1 MKHLRLF
8 VLLLMMVFCV
18 FNAFAQDNDTIAD
31 VVAASA
37 EGDEAE
43 FTTLLKLAIEA
54 DLVETL
60 SDEDAEYTV
69 FAPTDAAF
77 DTLLEEFELSLDD
90 LLAAPDLISAI
101 LLYHVVEGVIPA
113 EELAEMESLETVQGN
128 VLAVSVDDD
137 GNVLLDETAMVVTA
151 DIEASNGIIHV
162 IDAVLLPPD
171 DGAAD
176 SSEACI
182 ISASEAGTVQ
192 VRVGPG
198 NNRSSVSFLP
208 ENQDFEPLGQAVD
221 DDGNV
226 WYQLDK
232 ETAAPGRAINEAW
245 VAAEQVDTSGDCSAI
260 DEAAAPPIIPII
272 PAAPP
277 PANTGG
283 GDSGDSGDTGGDT
296 GGDAPATD
304 PNTLPASGTY
314 TLTLNST
321 SNVSCAGTASIPFP
335 STDLYTSLSTRVSV
349 SSSQQAI
356 MLGSDRIAYTG
367 PGYYT
372 GQFTFG
378 SDIVTVEIF
387 TGTSRSFTGRINLSF
402 TIDGRGCS
410 AGTAFSASR

>member
-8 VLLLMMVFCV
+8 VLMLVMVFGV
-18 FNAFAQDNDTIAD
+18 FNAFAQDDDTIAD
-31 VVAASA
+31 IVAASA
-37 EGDEAE
+37 EADEAE

-54 DLVETL
+54 ELVETL

-77 DTLLEEFELSLDD
+77 DILLEEFELSLDD
-90 LLAAPDLISAI
+90 LLAAPDLISTI

-128 VLAVSVDDD
+128 VIAVSVDDD

-176 SSEACI
+176 SAEACI
-182 ISASEAGTVQ
+182 ISTSETGTVQ

-198 NNRSSVSFLP
+198 NNRSSVAFLP
-208 ENQDFEPLGQAVD
+208 ANQDFEPLGQAVD

-245 VAAEQVDTSGDCSAI
+245 VAAEQVDTAGDCSAV

-283 GDSGDSGDTGGDT
+283 GDAGDTGDST

-304 PNTLPASGTY
+304 PNTLPGSGTY

-321 SNVSCAGTASIPFP
+321 SNVSCAGTTSVPFP
-335 STDLYTSLSTRVSV
+335 STDLYTRLSTRVSV

-356 MLGSDRIAYTG
+356 NLGGDRIAYAG

-378 SDIVTVEIF
+378 TDIVTVEIF
-387 TGTSRSFTGRINLSF
+387 TGTSSSFSGRINLSF

>member
-1 MKHLRLF
+1 MKHLRFF
-8 VLLLMMVFCV
+8 VLLLVMVLGV
-18 FNAFAQDNDTIAD
+18 FNAFAQDDTIAD
-31 VVAASA
+31 IVAASA
-37 EGDEAE
+37 EADEAE

-60 SDEDAEYTV
+60 SDEEAEYTV

-77 DTLLEEFELSLDD
+77 ETLLEEFELSADD

-101 LLYHVVEGVIPA
+101 LLYHVVEGAITA
-113 EELAEMESLETVQGN
+113 EELAELEEIETLQGN
-128 VLAVSVDDD
+128 VIAVSVDDD
-137 GNVLLDETAMVVTA
+137 GNVLLDDTAMVVTA

-176 SSEACI
+176 SAEACI
-182 ISASEAGTVQ
+182 ISTSEEGIVQ

-208 ENQDFEPLGQAVD
+208 ANQDFEPLGQSVD
-221 DDGNV
+221 DEGNV

-245 VAAEQVDTSGDCSAI
+245 VAAEQVDTAGDCSAV

-277 PANTGG
+277 ANTGG
-283 GDSGDSGDTGGDT
+283 GGDTGGGDTGST

-314 TLTLNST
+314 TLTLAGT
-321 SNVSCAGTASIPFP
+321 SNVSCAGTSSVPFP
-335 STDLYTSLSTRVSV
+335 STDLYNSLSIRVSV

-356 MLGSDRIAYTG
+356 ILGGDTIAYAG

-372 GQFTFG
+372 GQFTLG
-378 SDIVTVEIF
+378 GDVVTIEIF

-410 AGTAFSASR
+410 AGTGFSASR